1 MPPICSQ
8 AEEFLPHRKVGP
20 LKFELERLEEARWVV
35 ESGSE
40 FCDLLR
46 CDFFSLQSRGR
57 LKFLLRGRHPDLDAG
72 VGSQGV
78 PHLCSTSPSAWVRR
92 YPTQQARYWRM
103 SDGTLSWPA
112 QIGCQRFVSDHSALV
127 KRAGTGAWWKTS
139 SCDTRGPS

>member
-1 MPPICSQ
+1 MGCRI
-8 AEEFLPHRKVGP
+8 
-20 LKFELERLEEARWVV
+20 WVRN
-35 ESGSE
+35 
-40 FCDLLR
+40 CDLLR

-78 PHLCSTSPSAWVRR
+78 PLCSTLPSAWVRR

-103 SDGTLSWPA
+103 SDGTLSWHKL
-112 QIGCQRFVSDHSALV
+112 GVNGLCHHSALV